1 MNCEIFVL
9 LELEFISEVLNCVHS
24 GQSVELAQCLV
35 NSQELPPSFWESVF
49 MSYFHFSLRLEV
61 SLLIQGIGER

>member
-9 LELEFISEVLNCVHS
+9 LEFEFIPEALNYVRS

-35 NSQELPPSFWESVF
+35 NSQEPPPSFWESVF
-49 MSYFHFSLRLEV
+49 MSCFHFS
-61 SLLIQGIGER
+61 SKT